1 MPWTNASIVLNGRD
15 RANASAGN
23 YNNANFNANGQNIIQ
38 GQIHSIS
45 LNEVNFPYDIPN
57 VQGGGS
63 VPTNNFVL
71 TNLDSA
77 AGLQIVLG
85 DGFYNGAELES
96 AINVA
101 IGIAATGVGED
112 PLNCPNIAYHA
123 TENLFSWN
131 PPAAPPGGAQAWVL
145 TSGYTFSVP
154 NYPGALNPNRLGK
167 DLPSI
172 MGFLQS
178 QGKTLYGPGPV
189 PLPNTN
195 ALYIV
200 NTNYSGPS
208 TLPPNTM
215 KGEVY
220 AAQSAPLTFTQ
231 YIDICSPQLCKGQRF
246 RDGSTT
252 NLARRSDVICR
263 LYISNNVATQEEEG
277 MRPFVINRQFNN
289 ARVMKW
295 TTDNSVGTIDIQ
307 LYDDCGQP
315 LSTSWQPRPYQ
326 ITFNCYEQNTDTD
339 DTMLSD
345 HLKSL
350 IGGAASYL

>member
-15 RANASAGN
+15 RANANAGN
-23 YNNANFNANGQNIIQ
+23 YNNANFNTTGQNIIQ

-57 VQGGGS
+57 VQEKVTDLFYLIS
-63 VPTNNFVL
+63 QQTTPPVNTVISFFP
-71 TNLDSA
+71 
-77 AGLQIVLG
+77 
-85 DGFYNGAELES
+85 GFYTGAELET
-96 AINVA
+96 AINAGINQVSVA
-101 IGIAATGVGED
+101 TGIALIQFPVCVYDATSNRFEFT
-112 PLNCPNIAYHA
+112 LNTSTIPNLEWEFA
-123 TENLFSWN
+123 S
-131 PPAAPPGGAQAWVL
+131 P
-145 TSGYTFSVP
+145 YTFP
-154 NYPGALNPNRLGK
+154 LGAAQTNTLGK
-167 DLPSI
+167 DIMSL
-172 MGFLQS
+172 MGFSTTQD
-178 QGKTLYGPGPV
+178 
-189 PLPNTN
+189 PLLT
-195 ALYIV
+195 
-200 NTNYSGPS
+200 
-208 TLPPNTM
+208 
-215 KGEVY
+215 
-220 AAQSAPLTFTQ
+220 AANSPFEATGSAPLAFTQ

-307 LYDDCGQP
+307 LYDDVGQP
-315 LSTSWQPRPYQ
+315 LQTTWQPRPYQ
-326 ITFNCYEQNTDTD
+326 ITFNCYEQNTDGD
-339 DTMLSD
+339 DRMLSD